1 MNQFIILVL
10 LLVIFCYCGDKYCPT
25 VLKQNKEI
33 LLGVVCGLVLA
44 SFGLKLEAFTE
55 EEFSEVSCRRTKN
68 FYCSIRNDLSSFQD
82 SNSHEDALTNLAL
95 FDRVCPQ
102 YGITCKG

>member
-25 VLKQNKEI
+25 ILKQNKEI
-33 LLGVVCGLVLA
+33 LLGAVCGLVLA

-55 EEFSEVSCRRTKN
+55 ESCHRTRN
-68 FYCSIRNDLSSFQD
+68 FYCSIRNELSYFQD
-82 SNSHEDALTNLAL
+82 SIEYDEALTNLAS
-95 FDRVCPQ
+95 FYRDCPQ
-102 YGITCKG
+102 YGITCED